1 MQDSTK
7 MAIGVVGLVALGALY
22 SDFRS
27 HIKQHY
33 MELNGERDVKSRL
46 AEKKIERQCRA
57 MWPQMEEAY
66 KLCVEDLKK

>member
-22 SDFRS
+22 SDFHS
-27 HIKQHY
+27 HIREHY
-33 MELNGERDVKSRL
+33 MELNEDGDVKARL
-46 AEKKIERQCRA
+46 AEKKLERQCKA
-57 MWPQMEEAY
+57 MWPQMEDAY